1 MRRVVITGMGVISPV
16 GDNVNE
22 FFTNVKE
29 GRHGFK
35 NITLFDTENFKAK
48 IAGEITDFD
57 PEKYGIDKR
66 EARRMDRFCQFAVA
80 ASDMAIKDSKID
92 FGEYDPYRVGC
103 IIGAGIG
110 GFATMEAE
118 HTKLVEKGP
127 GRVSPVMIPM
137 VISNMAS
144 GTVCMRHNLK
154 GASYSLATACAS
166 STNSIG
172 EAMRAIRHGYMDV
185 CITGGAE
192 AVITPLAVAGFS
204 NMTAL
209 TFTDDPDRA
218 SIPFDKERSGFV
230 MSEGAA
236 VVVLESLESAIK
248 RGAKIY
254 AEVAGYGFT
263 SDAYHITSPDPEGEG
278 AAKAME
284 MAIKD
289 AGLTVNDID
298 YINAHGTSTP
308 LNDKYE
314 TIAIKKALKDKA
326 YDIYVSSTKGVTGHL
341 LGAAGAIEAIICAKA
356 LEEGVIPPTANYK
369 EKDPECDLNIVPNTM
384 IKKNIKTAI
393 SNSLG
398 FGGHN
403 GSLLFKKYE

>member
-1 MRRVVITGMGVISPV
+1 MNRVVITGMGVVSPV
-16 GDNVNE
+16 GNNIDE
-22 FFTNVKE
+22 FFKNVKE
-29 GRHGFK
+29 GNHGFK
-35 NITLFDTENFKAK
+35 KISSFDTTDYKVK
-48 IAGEITDFD
+48 VAGEIPDFN
-57 PEKYGIDKR
+57 PEDYGIDKR
-66 EARRMDRFCQFAVA
+66 EARRMDRYCQFAVA
-80 ASDMAIKDSKID
+80 ASDMAIKDSEINFSD
-92 FGEYDPYRVGC
+92 YDEYRVGC

-118 HTKLVEKGP
+118 HTKLMEKGP

-144 GTVCMRHNLK
+144 GTVCMRHKIK
-154 GASYSLATACAS
+154 GASYSLVTACAS
-166 STNSIG
+166 STNAIG

-185 CITGGAE
+185 CVAGGAE
-192 AVITPLAVAGFS
+192 AVITPLAVSGFS

-209 TFTDDPDRA
+209 TVTEDVDRA

-236 VVVLESLESAIK
+236 VVVLESLESALK

-278 AAKAME
+278 AAKAMK
-284 MAIKD
+284 MAVED
-289 AGLTVNDID
+289 AGLTINDVD

-314 TIAIKKALKDKA
+314 TIAIKKAFGERA
-326 YDIYVSSTKGVTGHL
+326 YDVHVSSTKGVTGHL
-341 LGAAGAIEAIICAKA
+341 LGAAGAIEAIVCAMSLK
-356 LEEGVIPPTANYK
+356 EGVIPPTANYK
-369 EKDPECDLNIVPNTM
+369 EEDPECDLNVVPNSM
-384 IKKNIKTAI
+384 IKMDIKTAV

>member
-1 MRRVVITGMGVISPV
+1 MRRVVITGIGVISPV
-16 GDNVNE
+16 GNTKEE
-22 FFTNVKE
+22 FFKNVTE

-35 NITLFDTENFKAK
+35 RISLFDTENFKAK
-48 IAGEITDFD
+48 IAGEITDFN
-57 PEKYGIDKR
+57 PEEYGIDKR

-80 ASDMAIKDSKID
+80 ASEQAISDSKINFDD
-92 FGEYDPYRVGC
+92 FDPYKIGC

-110 GFATMEAE
+110 GFKTMEDE
-118 HTKLVEKGP
+118 HSKLTEKGP
-127 GRVSPVMIPM
+127 GRVSPLMIPM
-137 VISNMAS
+137 IISNMAS
-144 GTVCMRHNLK
+144 GTVCMRHNIK
-154 GASYSLATACAS
+154 GGSCSVVTACAS
-166 STNSIG
+166 STNAIG

-185 CITGGAE
+185 CVAGGAE
-192 AVITPLAVAGFS
+192 ATITPLAVAGFS

-209 TFTDDPDRA
+209 TYSEDVDRV

-236 VVVLESLESAIK
+236 VIVLESYESAVK
-248 RGAKIY
+248 RGAQIY
-254 AEVAGYGFT
+254 AEIAGYGFT

-278 AAKAME
+278 AARAME
-284 MAIKD
+284 LAMED
-289 AGLTVNDID
+289 ANVKPSDVD

-314 TIAIKKALKDKA
+314 TIAVKKAFKDEA
-326 YDIYVSSTKGVTGHL
+326 QNVFVSSTKGVTGHL
-341 LGAAGAIEAIICAKA
+341 LGAAGSIEAIICALSLK
-356 LEEGVIPPTANYK
+356 EGIIPPTANYK
-369 EKDPECDLNIVPNTM
+369 VPDPECDLNIVHTKA
-384 IKKNIKTAI
+384 IKKDIKIAI